1 MCEEIK
7 KITNYDDLVSY
18 INNELATGK
27 EFVNPTEFIMTEINV
42 WTYWQGMGNRN
53 PRIMLLGQD
62 WGSIKNDTNKKYLIG
77 IKKMLE
83 NPDIDHSKVHYFDEI
98 KNIKN
103 FPTDYN
109 LCQLFKKL
117 ERKDILENH
126 YDDLFFTNLIPGLR
140 SKKGSA
146 GGLSKAVI
154 TESVKA
160 EFEKLVEILRPQVII
175 CLGRMVYESVL
186 NIYSIDKP
194 KINTWTGF
202 IKDFYE
208 KPVIPVA
215 INESTYIFPVVH
227 PGAYGTK
234 KRSITEQENDWAE
247 INKWMKQ
254 HIPTIP

>member
-1 MCEEIK
+1 MIEEIK
-7 KITNYDDLVSY
+7 KISTYEELVKY
-18 INNELATGK
+18 VNDELSSDGP
-27 EFVNPTEFIMTEINV
+27 FVNPSEFTMTEINV

-62 WGSIKNDTNKKYLIG
+62 WGSIKNKTNQKYLTG
-77 IKKMLE
+77 ISEIK
-83 NPDIDHSKVHYFDEI
+83 DIDQSKVHYFDIMKGKMNFATDRNLCDLFKELG
-98 KNIKN
+98 KDNIKE
-103 FPTDYN
+103 T
-109 LCQLFKKL
+109 
-117 ERKDILENH
+117 R

-140 SKKGSA
+140 AEIGSA

-154 TESVKA
+154 TESVQA

-234 KRSITEQENDWAE
+234 NRSITEQENDWAE